1 MKRIKKFKLF
11 EASESTIQ
19 DVYSEF
25 EERIRYLKDEFD
37 YIEFESEIKRGTGMY
52 VSDSQLMIS
61 LWIKSTKMN
70 LSGHLET
77 FKASDILPHLNNLN
91 LILAEY
97 DMSLYHVI
105 ADSPNKPTKSGR
117 DFNFKYDDVTRIYI
131 TWI

>member
-1 MKRIKKFKLF
+1 MKRIKGFKLF

-25 EERIRYLKDEFD
+25 EERVRYLKDEFD
-37 YIEFESEIKRGTGMY
+37 YIEFETEIQRGT
-52 VSDSQLMIS
+52 SSWMIS
-61 LWIKSTKMN
+61 LWIKSIKMN
-70 LSGHLET
+70 CPTKYQRHLET
-77 FKASDILPHLNNLN
+77 FKVSDILPHLNNLN

-97 DMSLYHVI
+97 DMNLYHVI
-105 ADSPNKPTKSGR
+105 SDSPNKPSKSGR